1 MTYLAF
7 SYQNVF
13 TLLELSDY
21 IDYDNMTNYFAVF
34 EGTPHDFLTNLMDT
48 T

>member
-21 IDYDNMTNYFAVF
+21 IDYDNMTNYFAVLKA
-34 EGTPHDFLTNLMDT
+34 PHT
-48 T
+48 TSLLI

>member
-34 EGTPHDFLTNLMDT
+34 EGNDFLTNLMDT